1 MATVK
6 AKAGADSATP
16 KQGYQ
21 FSDDGAQV
29 TAWNQVNAIRTASDK
44 CAEQVA
50 AAWQI
55 MHSNAP
61 QMTFGS
67 FIELV
72 TKINGKFRGRW
83 GSSDAN
89 EHRRAVRMAVVESH
103 NPDGATVGGIKIDL
117 HKLAELAELPFVD
130 EAIEAIE
137 AIGENLSGGDVV
149 EIGGFVLDDDG
160 LSVSWD
166 DTAVVE
172 HYTVTLT
179 ESEIAAK
186 STLTTL
192 IPTLNALRPYY
203 DRVPTRYIKSQTTE
217 FDKPFNRG
225 IYIHGLEYDA
235 TTQTYKVAARL
246 FYEGINGRR

>member
-29 TAWNQVNAIRTASDK
+29 TAWDQVNAIRTASDK

-149 EIGGFVLDDDG
+149 EISGFVLDDDG

-166 DTAVVE
+166 GRGASTSQLIVCRALHRDADRIGDRGKIDAYDVDSDAQRPTAV
-172 HYTVTLT
+172 
-179 ESEIAAK
+179 
-186 STLTTL
+186 
-192 IPTLNALRPYY
+192 LRP
-203 DRVPTRYIKSQTTE
+203 RA
-217 FDKPFNRG
+217 DKV
-225 IYIHGLEYDA
+225 
-235 TTQTYKVAARL
+235 YKVADYGVRQTIRPRNL
-246 FYEGINGRR
+246 HPRPRIRRAV

>member
-29 TAWNQVNAIRTASDK
+29 TAWDQVNAIRTASDK

-72 TKINGKFRGRW
+72 TKINGKFR
-83 GSSDAN
+83 
-89 EHRRAVRMAVVESH
+89 
-103 NPDGATVGGIKIDL
+103 PL
-117 HKLAELAELPFVD
+117 
-130 EAIEAIE
+130 
-137 AIGENLSGGDVV
+137 
-149 EIGGFVLDDDG
+149 
-160 LSVSWD
+160 
-166 DTAVVE
+166 
-172 HYTVTLT
+172 
-179 ESEIAAK
+179 
-186 STLTTL
+186 
-192 IPTLNALRPYY
+192 ALRP
-203 DRVPTRYIKSQTTE
+203 
-217 FDKPFNRG
+217 
-225 IYIHGLEYDA
+225 
-235 TTQTYKVAARL
+235 
-246 FYEGINGRR
+246 